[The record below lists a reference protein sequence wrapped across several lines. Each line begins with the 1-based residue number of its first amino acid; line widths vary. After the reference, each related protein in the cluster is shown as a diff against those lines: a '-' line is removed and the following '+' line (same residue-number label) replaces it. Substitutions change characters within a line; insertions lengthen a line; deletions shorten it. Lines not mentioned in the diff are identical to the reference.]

1 MTLKEIAKEAGVSVS
16 TVSRVINQENT
27 KAASPKVQARIWEI
41 IRRTGYSPNKTA
53 RNLKLGQSAELRD
66 PDPKSIACVYARTH
80 TDMSDPFFSQIVKA
94 LELEAIKSRYF
105 IRYSFTSQDLGRP
118 ETAAQLTQFPADGI
132 VVLGRYD
139 QRIASLVSNL
149 SKNVVYTGLIPMDFQ
164 FDQVVCD
171 GSEIVYTAIS
181 YLKSLGHSVIGYI
194 GEQDK
199 EPRFSGYKEALSKL
213 DLPFAQRNTANVHQ
227 TSEGGYEGMKML
239 ARTCDDL
246 SAILCAN
253 DRTAIG
259 VLHALKKLNFRVPED
274 ISVISIDDID
284 IAQYMSPMLTTVH
297 IPTDELGKMAFK
309 VLLDRVSGGH
319 RMPLKTFLPYY
330 IAKRD
335 SCCPFNRDRRLFSTL
350 RQQASP

>member
-164 FDQVVCD
+164 FDQ
-171 GSEIVYTAIS
+171 GPLSE
-181 YLKSLGHSVIGYI
+181 
-194 GEQDK
+194 
-199 EPRFSGYKEALSKL
+199 YK
-213 DLPFAQRNTANVHQ
+213 
-227 TSEGGYEGMKML
+227 
-239 ARTCDDL
+239 
-246 SAILCAN
+246 
-253 DRTAIG
+253 
-259 VLHALKKLNFRVPED
+259 KKT
-274 ISVISIDDID
+274 I
-284 IAQYMSPMLTTVH
+284 Y
-297 IPTDELGKMAFK
+297 
-309 VLLDRVSGGH
+309 
-319 RMPLKTFLPYY
+319 
-330 IAKRD
+330 
-335 SCCPFNRDRRLFSTL
+335 
-350 RQQASP
+350 